1 MNGKRVYGL
10 AGLVKSNRSRGKI
23 SPLKHVDMS
32 LPADHSHSD
41 EAVADPKADFEKLEK
56 ERKEFDEAY
65 EKRSLVGKLLG
76 QTPEQDKERYEKTED
91 VKDKSQIG
99 ASFAGVGNP
108 YFDIGNAAASFGRSI
123 DATIGLNRPR
133 SFSDAVKHL
142 KGAAYN
148 TAAVLN
154 VVPPAGGKAFDF
166 IKGGKDL
173 GKSLTFQGD
182 KASDVIRSLGNLGY
196 WFDRDTGTL
205 GGVAS
210 QIEGKDK
217 TKK

>member
-1 MNGKRVYGL
+1 MTYLEV
-10 AGLVKSNRSRGKI
+10 VKKYQHWNEIAAFASKEEALEIRN
-23 SPLKHVDMS
+23 KHVFFVDTNRGSHTDMCQLCTDKQDVS
-32 LPADHSHSD
+32 CDVIIEEGRL
-41 EAVADPKADFEKLEK
+41 LE
-56 ERKEFDEAY
+56 
-65 EKRSLVGKLLG
+65 
-76 QTPEQDKERYEKTED
+76 ERYEKTED

-154 VVPPAGGKAFDF
+154 IVPPAGGKAFDF